1 MARTPAQ
8 IADHLSR
15 VILMALEDGAFADPV
30 LAEAKVERHPEYEPN
45 TFTITVGRDV
55 FAVEVHRVR

>member
-1 MARTPAQ
+1 MSRTPEQ

-15 VILMALEDGAFADPV
+15 VLLLALEDGAFGGPV
-30 LAEAKVERHPEYEPN
+30 LAEAKVERLPEHEPN
-45 TFTITVGRDV
+45 TFTVTVGREV

>member
-15 VILMALEDGAFADPV
+15 VVLVALEDGLDNPV
-30 LAEAKVERHPEYEPN
+30 LAGAKVERHPEYEPN
-45 TFTITVGRDV
+45 TFTVTVGREV